1 MAVDTSYVDHWMT
14 VMTSAQRHTFF
25 IDKESSL
32 VKALEAEMS
41 LYATHTRTVDT
52 EMDMKDDIKVFSDNS
67 VSLRSDYELGSYS
80 CVHIQDASV

>member
-52 EMDMKDDIKVFSDNS
+52 EMDMKDDIKVFGDNS
-67 VSLRSDYELGSYS
+67 VSLRSDYEFRE
-80 CVHIQDASV
+80 